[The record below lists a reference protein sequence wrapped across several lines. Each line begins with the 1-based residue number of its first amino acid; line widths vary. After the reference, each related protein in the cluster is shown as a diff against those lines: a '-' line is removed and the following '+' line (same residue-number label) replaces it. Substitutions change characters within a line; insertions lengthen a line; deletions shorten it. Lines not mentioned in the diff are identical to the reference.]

1 SYTGHGPCLYL
12 RPSTNLRKISGVIQN
27 PINDYVVNL
36 HIYIRII
43 ATRAGKNC
51 AKKVRRIYLHSTQ
64 SMQQHYSS
72 KPIEQNS
79 KSRLAQPQDGF
90 DDNGEAVLAYFL
102 EAFTAS
108 TAFCSD

>member
-1 SYTGHGPCLYL
+1 MSLSQAL
-12 RPSTNLRKISGVIQN
+12 NQFAQNLGRY
-27 PINDYVVNL
+27 P
-36 HIYIRII
+36 
-43 ATRAGKNC
+43 RAGKNC

>member
-1 SYTGHGPCLYL
+1 MDEPRAIPQKSWTGRL
-12 RPSTNLRKISGVIQN
+12 TVQKN
-27 PINDYVVNL
+27 
-36 HIYIRII
+36 IR
-43 ATRAGKNC
+43 TP
-51 AKKVRRIYLHSTQ
+51 RIYLHSTQ

>member
-1 SYTGHGPCLYL
+1 MSLNSSLNQNAQQTGRY
-12 RPSTNLRKISGVIQN
+12 Q
-27 PINDYVVNL
+27 
-36 HIYIRII
+36 
-43 ATRAGKNC
+43 
-51 AKKVRRIYLHSTQ
+51 KVRRIYLHSTQ

>member
-1 SYTGHGPCLYL
+1 
-12 RPSTNLRKISGVIQN
+12 
-27 PINDYVVNL
+27 
-36 HIYIRII
+36 
-43 ATRAGKNC
+43 
-51 AKKVRRIYLHSTQ
+51 
-64 SMQQHYSS
+64 MQQHYSS
-72 KPIEQNS
+72 KQIEQNS

>member
-1 SYTGHGPCLYL
+1 
-12 RPSTNLRKISGVIQN
+12 
-27 PINDYVVNL
+27 
-36 HIYIRII
+36 
-43 ATRAGKNC
+43 
-51 AKKVRRIYLHSTQ
+51 
-64 SMQQHYSS
+64 MQQHYSS

-90 DDNGEAVLAYFL
+90 DDNGEAALAYFL

>member
-1 SYTGHGPCLYL
+1 MLHHLGRRHRRGEIQLHRTLSFLKTEH
-12 RPSTNLRKISGVIQN
+12 TKILPFGLQEN
-27 PINDYVVNL
+27 
-36 HIYIRII
+36 
-43 ATRAGKNC
+43 
-51 AKKVRRIYLHSTQ
+51 VRSPIYLHSTQ

>member
-1 SYTGHGPCLYL
+1 
-12 RPSTNLRKISGVIQN
+12 
-27 PINDYVVNL
+27 
-36 HIYIRII
+36 
-43 ATRAGKNC
+43 
-51 AKKVRRIYLHSTQ
+51 
-64 SMQQHYSS
+64 MQQHYSS

-102 EAFTAS
+102 GAFTAS

>member
-1 SYTGHGPCLYL
+1 
-12 RPSTNLRKISGVIQN
+12 
-27 PINDYVVNL
+27 
-36 HIYIRII
+36 
-43 ATRAGKNC
+43 
-51 AKKVRRIYLHSTQ
+51 
-64 SMQQHYSS
+64 MQQHYSS

-90 DDNGEAVLAYFL
+90 DDNGEPVLAYFL